1 MGVTAYNDV
10 YDSLMDSQKLRL
22 KEISGELHEE
32 FMEIGNLISI
42 AYVYPDGVIDNI
54 GIETDGVFNKE
65 AWNTYAGWYQN
76 LNNSLNDTVRQ
87 IAKKIDGIP
96 LEATSSG
103 LATNVDSVK
112 EYFPSVVSHRVHAE
126 LSGIGWRGRNSLI
139 VNPLYSCMIRLA
151 GIITSQ
157 TLHLTDRTSESC
169 SDCTSCLEV
178 CSFLKHRD
186 RLDDY
191 REQCLSYMNSLR
203 LEDEVCGK
211 CMKACVHSPKF
222 TSRMKTLPTNSLDNV
237 FYTQIS
243 P

>member
-10 YDSLMDSQKLRL
+10 FNSLMDSQKIRL
-22 KEISGELHEE
+22 KEISSELHEE
-32 FMEIGNLISI
+32 FMENGNLISI

-54 GIETDGVFNKE
+54 GIEIDGLFNKK
-65 AWNTYAGWYQN
+65 AWNTYARWYQV
-76 LNNSLNDTVRQ
+76 LNASLNETARL
-87 IAKKIDGIP
+87 IADKMNGIP

-103 LATNVDSVK
+103 LSSHVNTVK
-112 EYFPSVVSHRVHAE
+112 KYFPSVVSHRVHAE

-169 SDCTSCLEV
+169 GNCTSCLEV

-191 REQCLSYMNSLR
+191 REQCLTYMNSLK

-211 CMKACVHSPKF
+211 CIKACVHSPKF
-222 TSRMKTLPTNSLDNV
+222 TSRMKTLQHNSLDNV